1 MHVVI
6 LALLTCTAAETTNPV
21 QRVVELV
28 QNLKTKI
35 KEDAKK
41 EQAVYDKYACWCE
54 KTTERTTAAIAEA
67 KALIEDRSTYILEAK
82 GRLGSAGA
90 EIANFKKQIAENLE
104 AQGAAESLRKKENTD
119 YLKTKGALEQGI
131 SNLDKAI
138 TVLGAATSSK
148 GASHLSGSHPELGVM
163 ETNAV
168 METDAVVETRMLTV
182 AAGVRS
188 AMRLYAKHNNDDM
201 NLRSEDFAVVKNFL
215 SSPGAY
221 VQMGSPHKGEYQ
233 SQSQGIQGIL
243 KDMHDSFQRDLA
255 DAIEEEKAKQADY
268 DSLMKT
274 KREDEVLLKSTL
286 TKKDTSEGDDTKGLA
301 DANTEREETQAQLK
315 SDEELLETT
324 TTSCKAK
331 ANEWAERSRLRSE
344 ELAGINE
351 AIDILTSPD
360 AVATFATADSTFVQT
375 RSVKTD
381 SSQTKAYNI
390 LKDTASKTQ
399 NVRLAMLASKV
410 YAGEGSHFDKVIED
424 IEKMISKL
432 RDEEQSDIDHK
443 DWCESER
450 NKANTQNEDLEYA
463 KDSLDKG
470 MKRSGAKIAELNKEH
485 AATKKDMSDLKKEM
499 EDALDVRNAENAAF
513 KDSIKAD
520 TDAVTLLTKAIGAL
534 SKFYE
539 KNALLQKQDPEYTT
553 DENKPPEAEFTSA
566 TSSGS
571 TNTGIVSTLGGIKE
585 DLVNEMK
592 VARTEEAEADAAYRK
607 LLKESQDAMDAMDR
621 KCVDLKASIAEQ
633 NKLISD
639 LQETYDDK
647 QAQKDA
653 TDDYL
658 DDLKENCD
666 WIMNEF
672 ETRKKQRKDE
682 LAGLD
687 DAKSALAG
695 MKSALVTKKSVVTKG
710 QTVSQSRVADALADL
725 DSSEK
730 ELGMSFLQRKRI

>member
-1 MHVVI
+1 MRVVI
-6 LALLTCTAAETTNPV
+6 LALFACTVAETTNPV

-41 EQAVYDKYACWCE
+41 EQVVYDKYACWCE

-148 GASHLSGSHPELGVM
+148 GASHLTGSHPELGVM
-163 ETNAV
+163 ETN
-168 METDAVVETRMLTV
+168 AVVETRMLTV

-410 YAGEGSHFDKVIED
+410 YTGEGSHFDKVIED

-450 NKANTQNEDLEYA
+450 NKANTANEDLEYA

-621 KCVDLKASIAEQ
+621 KCVDLKASIAEE

>member
-1 MHVVI
+1 
-6 LALLTCTAAETTNPV
+6 
-21 QRVVELV
+21 
-28 QNLKTKI
+28 
-35 KEDAKK
+35 
-41 EQAVYDKYACWCE
+41 
-54 KTTERTTAAIAEA
+54 
-67 KALIEDRSTYILEAK
+67 
-82 GRLGSAGA
+82 
-90 EIANFKKQIAENLE
+90 
-104 AQGAAESLRKKENTD
+104 
-119 YLKTKGALEQGI
+119 
-131 SNLDKAI
+131 
-138 TVLGAATSSK
+138 
-148 GASHLSGSHPELGVM
+148 M
-163 ETNAV
+163 ETN
-168 METDAVVETRMLTV
+168 AVVETRMLTV

-450 NKANTQNEDLEYA
+450 NKANTANEDLEYA

-621 KCVDLKASIAEQ
+621 KCVDLKASIAEE

>member
-6 LALLTCTAAETTNPV
+6 LALFACTVAETTNPV

-35 KEDAKK
+35 KEDGKK

-90 EIANFKKQIAENLE
+90 EIANLKKQIAENLE
-104 AQGAAESLRKKENTD
+104 AQGSAESLRKKENTD
-119 YLKTKGALEQGI
+119 YLATKGALEQGI

-163 ETNAV
+163 ETS
-168 METDAVVETRMLTV
+168 AVVETRMLTV

-188 AMRLYAKHNNDDM
+188 AMRLYAKHNDDDM

-221 VQMGSPHKGEYQ
+221 VQMGSPHKGEYT

-255 DAIEEEKAKQADY
+255 DAIEEEKAKLADY
-268 DSLMKT
+268 TGLMKT

-315 SDEELLETT
+315 TDEALLETT

-360 AVATFATADSTFVQT
+360 AMATFATADSTFVQT
-375 RSVKTD
+375 RSVQTD

-410 YAGEGSHFDKVIED
+410 YTGEGSHFDKVIED

-470 MKRSGAKIAELNKEH
+470 MKRSGSKIAELNKEH
-485 AATKKDMSDLKKEM
+485 AATQQDMKDLKKEM

-513 KDSIKAD
+513 KESIKAD
-520 TDAVTLLTKAIGAL
+520 TDAVTLLTKAIEAL

-539 KNALLQKQDPEYTT
+539 KNSLLQKQDPEYTT

-571 TNTGIVSTLGGIKE
+571 VNTGIVSTLGGIKE

-592 VARTEEAEADAAYRK
+592 VARTEEAEADASYRK
-607 LLKESQDAMDAMDR
+607 LLQESQDAMDAMEQ
-621 KCVDLKASIAEQ
+621 KCVDLKASVAEE

-639 LQETYDDK
+639 LQETFDDK

-653 TDDYL
+653 TDAYL

-672 ETRKKQRKDE
+672 ENRKKQRKDE

-710 QTVSQSRVADALADL
+710 QTQSQSRVADALADL
-725 DSSEK
+725 DNSEK
-730 ELGMSFLQRKRI
+730 QLGMSFLQRSRR

>member
-6 LALLTCTAAETTNPV
+6 LALFACTAAETTNPV

-35 KEDAKK
+35 KEDGKK

-90 EIANFKKQIAENLE
+90 EIANLKKQIAENLE
-104 AQGAAESLRKKENTD
+104 AQGSAESLRKKENTD
-119 YLKTKGALEQGI
+119 YLATKGALEQGI

-163 ETNAV
+163 ETS
-168 METDAVVETRMLTV
+168 AVVETRMLTV

-188 AMRLYAKHNNDDM
+188 AMRLYAKHNDDDM

-221 VQMGSPHKGEYQ
+221 VQMGSPHKGEYT

-255 DAIEEEKAKQADY
+255 DAIEEEKAKLADY
-268 DSLMKT
+268 TGLMKT

-315 SDEELLETT
+315 TDEALLETT

-360 AVATFATADSTFVQT
+360 AMATFATADSTFVQT
-375 RSVKTD
+375 RSVQTD

-410 YAGEGSHFDKVIED
+410 YTGEGSHFDKVIED

-470 MKRSGAKIAELNKEH
+470 MKRSGSKIAELNKEH
-485 AATKKDMSDLKKEM
+485 AATQQDMKDLKKEM

-513 KDSIKAD
+513 KESIKAD
-520 TDAVTLLTKAIGAL
+520 TDAVTLLTKAIEAL

-539 KNALLQKQDPEYTT
+539 KNSLLQKQDPEYTT

-571 TNTGIVSTLGGIKE
+571 VNTGIVSTLGGIKE

-592 VARTEEAEADAAYRK
+592 VARTEEAEADASYRK
-607 LLKESQDAMDAMDR
+607 LLQESQDAMDAMEQ
-621 KCVDLKASIAEQ
+621 KCVDLKASVAEE

-639 LQETYDDK
+639 LQETFDDK

-653 TDDYL
+653 TDAYL

-672 ETRKKQRKDE
+672 ENRKKQRKDE

-710 QTVSQSRVADALADL
+710 QTQSQSRVADALADL
-725 DSSEK
+725 DNSEK
-730 ELGMSFLQRKRI
+730 QLGMSFLQRSRR

>member
-1 MHVVI
+1 MRVVI
-6 LALLTCTAAETTNPV
+6 LALFACTVAETTNPV

-41 EQAVYDKYACWCE
+41 EQVVYDKYACWCE

-148 GASHLSGSHPELGVM
+148 GASHLTGSHPELGVM
-163 ETNAV
+163 ETN
-168 METDAVVETRMLTV
+168 AVVETRMLTV

-450 NKANTQNEDLEYA
+450 NKANTANEDLEYA

-621 KCVDLKASIAEQ
+621 KCVDLKASIAEE

>member
-1 MHVVI
+1 MRVVI
-6 LALLTCTAAETTNPV
+6 LALFACTVAETTNPV

-35 KEDAKK
+35 KEDGKK
-41 EQAVYDKYACWCE
+41 EQVVYDKYACWCE

-148 GASHLSGSHPELGVM
+148 GASHLTGSHPELGVM
-163 ETNAV
+163 ETN
-168 METDAVVETRMLTV
+168 AVVETRMLTV

-255 DAIEEEKAKQADY
+255 DAIEEEKAKLADY
-268 DSLMKT
+268 TGLMKT

-375 RSVKTD
+375 RSVQTD

-450 NKANTQNEDLEYA
+450 NKANTANEDLEYA

-571 TNTGIVSTLGGIKE
+571 VNTGIVSTLGGIKE

-621 KCVDLKASIAEQ
+621 KCVDLKASIAEE

-672 ETRKKQRKDE
+672 ENRKKQRKDE

-710 QTVSQSRVADALADL
+710 QTQSQSRVADALADL
-725 DSSEK
+725 DNSEK
-730 ELGMSFLQRKRI
+730 QLVMSFLQRSRR

>member
-6 LALLTCTAAETTNPV
+6 LALFACTVAETTNPV

-35 KEDAKK
+35 KEDGKK
-41 EQAVYDKYACWCE
+41 EQVVYDKYACWCE

-90 EIANFKKQIAENLE
+90 EIANLKKQIAENLE
-104 AQGAAESLRKKENTD
+104 AQGSAESLRKKENTD
-119 YLKTKGALEQGI
+119 YLATKGALEQGI

-163 ETNAV
+163 ETS
-168 METDAVVETRMLTV
+168 AVVETRMLTV

-188 AMRLYAKHNNDDM
+188 AMRLYAKHNDDDM

-450 NKANTQNEDLEYA
+450 NKANTANEDLEYA

-592 VARTEEAEADAAYRK
+592 VARTEEAEADASYRK
-607 LLKESQDAMDAMDR
+607 LLQESQDAMDAMEQ
-621 KCVDLKASIAEQ
+621 KCVDLKASVAEE

-639 LQETYDDK
+639 LQETFDDK

-653 TDDYL
+653 TDAYL

-672 ETRKKQRKDE
+672 ENRKKQRKDE

>member
-6 LALLTCTAAETTNPV
+6 LALFACTAAEATNPV

-41 EQAVYDKYACWCE
+41 EQVVYDKYACWCE

-148 GASHLSGSHPELGVM
+148 GASHLTGSHPELGVM
-163 ETNAV
+163 ETN
-168 METDAVVETRMLTV
+168 AVVETRMLTV

-450 NKANTQNEDLEYA
+450 NKANTANEDLEYA

-621 KCVDLKASIAEQ
+621 KCVDLKASIAEE

>member
-6 LALLTCTAAETTNPV
+6 LALFACTVAETTNPV

-35 KEDAKK
+35 KEDGKK
-41 EQAVYDKYACWCE
+41 EQVVYDKYACWCE

-90 EIANFKKQIAENLE
+90 EIANLKKQIAENLE
-104 AQGAAESLRKKENTD
+104 AQGSAESLRKKENTD
-119 YLKTKGALEQGI
+119 YLATKGALEQGI

-163 ETNAV
+163 ETS
-168 METDAVVETRMLTV
+168 AVVETRMLTV

-188 AMRLYAKHNNDDM
+188 AMRLYAKHNDDDM

-255 DAIEEEKAKQADY
+255 DAIEEEKAKLADY
-268 DSLMKT
+268 TGLMKT

-315 SDEELLETT
+315 TDEALLETT

-360 AVATFATADSTFVQT
+360 AMATFATADSTFVQT
-375 RSVKTD
+375 RSVQTD

-410 YAGEGSHFDKVIED
+410 YTGEGSHFDKVIED

-443 DWCESER
+443 DWCETER

-470 MKRSGAKIAELNKEH
+470 MKRSGSKIAELNKEH
-485 AATKKDMSDLKKEM
+485 AATQQDMKDLKKEM

-513 KDSIKAD
+513 KESIKAD
-520 TDAVTLLTKAIGAL
+520 TDAVTLLTKAIEAL

-539 KNALLQKQDPEYTT
+539 KNSLLQKQDPEYTT

-571 TNTGIVSTLGGIKE
+571 VNTGIVSTLGGIKE

-592 VARTEEAEADAAYRK
+592 VARTEEAEADASYRK
-607 LLKESQDAMDAMDR
+607 LLQESQDAMDAMEQ
-621 KCVDLKASIAEQ
+621 KCVDLKASVAEE

-639 LQETYDDK
+639 LQETFDDK

-653 TDDYL
+653 TDAYL

-672 ETRKKQRKDE
+672 ENRKKQRKDE

-710 QTVSQSRVADALADL
+710 QTQSQSRVADALADL
-725 DSSEK
+725 DNSEK
-730 ELGMSFLQRKRI
+730 QLGMSFLQRSRR

>member
-1 MHVVI
+1 MRVVI
-6 LALLTCTAAETTNPV
+6 LALFACTVAETTNPV

-35 KEDAKK
+35 KEDGKK
-41 EQAVYDKYACWCE
+41 EQVVYDKYACWCE

-163 ETNAV
+163 ETN
-168 METDAVVETRMLTV
+168 AVVETRMLTV

-315 SDEELLETT
+315 TDEALLETT

-360 AVATFATADSTFVQT
+360 AMATFATADSTFVQT
-375 RSVKTD
+375 RSVQTD

-410 YAGEGSHFDKVIED
+410 YTGEGSHFDKVIED

-443 DWCESER
+443 DWCETER

-470 MKRSGAKIAELNKEH
+470 MKRSGSKIAELNKEH
-485 AATKKDMSDLKKEM
+485 AATQQDMKDLKKEM

-513 KDSIKAD
+513 KESIKAD
-520 TDAVTLLTKAIGAL
+520 TDAVTLLTKAIEAL

-539 KNALLQKQDPEYTT
+539 KNSLLQKQDPEYTT

-571 TNTGIVSTLGGIKE
+571 VNTGIVSTLGGIKE

-592 VARTEEAEADAAYRK
+592 VARTEEAEADASYRK
-607 LLKESQDAMDAMDR
+607 LLQESQDAMDAMEQ
-621 KCVDLKASIAEQ
+621 KCVDLKASVAEE

-639 LQETYDDK
+639 LQETFDDK

-653 TDDYL
+653 TDAYL

-672 ETRKKQRKDE
+672 ENRKKQRKDE

-710 QTVSQSRVADALADL
+710 QTQSQSRVADALADL

>member
-1 MHVVI
+1 M
-6 LALLTCTAAETTNPV
+6 
-21 QRVVELV
+21 
-28 QNLKTKI
+28 
-35 KEDAKK
+35 
-41 EQAVYDKYACWCE
+41 
-54 KTTERTTAAIAEA
+54 
-67 KALIEDRSTYILEAK
+67 
-82 GRLGSAGA
+82 
-90 EIANFKKQIAENLE
+90 
-104 AQGAAESLRKKENTD
+104 
-119 YLKTKGALEQGI
+119 
-131 SNLDKAI
+131 
-138 TVLGAATSSK
+138 
-148 GASHLSGSHPELGVM
+148 
-163 ETNAV
+163 
-168 METDAVVETRMLTV
+168 
-182 AAGVRS
+182 
-188 AMRLYAKHNNDDM
+188 
-201 NLRSEDFAVVKNFL
+201 NFL

-410 YAGEGSHFDKVIED
+410 YAGEGSHFDKVIE
-424 IEKMISKL
+424 KMISKL

-450 NKANTQNEDLEYA
+450 NKANTLNEDLEYA

-513 KDSIKAD
+513 KDSIKPD

-539 KNALLQKQDPEYTT
+539 KNALLQKQDPEYMT

-682 LAGLD
+682 IAGLD

>member
-1 MHVVI
+1 MRVVI
-6 LALLTCTAAETTNPV
+6 LALFACTVAETTNPV

-41 EQAVYDKYACWCE
+41 EQVVYDKYACWCE

-148 GASHLSGSHPELGVM
+148 GASHLTGSHPELGVM
-163 ETNAV
+163 ETN
-168 METDAVVETRMLTV
+168 AVVETRMLTV

-450 NKANTQNEDLEYA
+450 NKANTANEDLEYA

-672 ETRKKQRKDE
+672 ENRKKQRKDE

-710 QTVSQSRVADALADL
+710 QTRSQSRVADALADL
-725 DSSEK
+725 DNSEK
-730 ELGMSFLQRKRI
+730 QLGMSFLQRSRR